1 MIKHVNN
8 LEQFKDAIKEGK
20 VLVDFY
26 ATWCG
31 PCRMLAPVLE
41 EIDANHEIE
50 GLTIIKID
58 VDEVP
63 TVAGMFNV
71 QSIPTLILFKDG
83 KMINHSLGFMPKPA
97 LINFLNNNF

>member
-1 MIKHVNN
+1 MIKLDKENFDEV
-8 LEQFKDAIKEGK
+8 IKEGR

-26 ATWCG
+26 ADWCG
-31 PCRMLAPVLE
+31 PCRMIAPVLE
-41 EIDANHEIE
+41 EIDANQEIE

-71 QSIPTLILFKDG
+71 QSIKTLIL
-83 KMINHSLGFMPKPA
+83 LA
-97 LINFLNNNF
+97 R